1 MNLVRLASIRKY
13 YRSSATQALD
23 GADLELNAG
32 EIHAVVGENG
42 AGKSTMARILCGFE
56 RPDSGSVYVKGD
68 PVAFSSHRDAE
79 RAGIGFVPQY
89 SMLASGLS
97 AAENVALGHEPRRLG
112 LFTDRRRASYEF
124 SLLADRYGF
133 SVDPDAVVSSLSSAE
148 RREVEILRALAR
160 GGSVLVLDEPTS
172 ILGEK
177 ETASLFELVRRLR
190 DSGAGIIY
198 ISHRAGEITD
208 LADRVTVLRSGAVE
222 RSFAAA
228 EVDEC
233 ELAGLIVSGAA
244 CVDQGAGGR
253 GPRAEP
259 GEAVLSIRGASKSV
273 QGSGSLRR
281 VDLTVRSGEIVSV
294 VALGGNGL
302 ETLEDI
308 AVGVLRPDEGD
319 VLIKGRPM
327 SSWPRRDL
335 RSRIMAYLP
344 TDREARG
351 LSPKAS
357 VAMNAVAGR
366 LFSYSFPEF
375 AAGSRPLSDAGR
387 VLGDFGV
394 ANWKGR
400 RVDTLS
406 GGNRQRV
413 VAAREL
419 SDGAELVVAANPA
432 QGLDRG
438 ARTRLLS
445 RLAAM
450 RDAGSAV
457 LLLSSDPD
465 DAAELADRS
474 FALYRGRLI
483 AVERTDSFD
492 KAFSEALTGA
502 KP

>member
-1 MNLVRLASIRKY
+1 MNIVRLASIRKY
-13 YRSSATQALD
+13 YRSSAAQALD
-23 GADLELNAG
+23 GVDFELESG

-42 AGKSTMARILCGFE
+42 AGKSTLARILCGFE
-56 RPDSGSVYVKGD
+56 RPDSGAVYVKGA
-68 PVAFSSHRDAE
+68 PTSFSSHRDAE
-79 RAGIGFVPQY
+79 RVGIGFVPQY
-89 SMLASGLS
+89 SMLAPGLT
-97 AAENVALGHEPRRLG
+97 AAENVAIGHEPRCFG
-112 LFTDRRRASYEF
+112 PFTDRRRASYEF

-133 SVDPDAVVSSLSSAE
+133 TVDPDAIVASLSSAE

-177 ETASLFELVRRLR
+177 EAASLFTLVRRLR
-190 DSGAGIIY
+190 DSGAGIVY
-198 ISHRAGEITD
+198 ISHRAGEIVN
-208 LADRVTVLRSGAVE
+208 LADRVTVLRSGVVE

-228 EVDEC
+228 DVDEC
-233 ELAGLIVSGAA
+233 ELAGLIVSGTA
-244 CVDQGAGGR
+244 CVDPNARRAGVALGEPVLTIRGVSLGGR
-253 GPRAEP
+253 
-259 GEAVLSIRGASKSV
+259 
-273 QGSGSLRR
+273 GSGSLHR

-302 ETLEDI
+302 ESLEDI
-308 AVGVLRPDEGD
+308 AAGVVGPDEGD
-319 VLIKGRPM
+319 VLVKGRPLAK
-327 SSWPRRDL
+327 WPRREL
-335 RSRIMAYLP
+335 RSRVMAYLP
-344 TDREARG
+344 TDRENRG

-366 LFSYSFPEF
+366 LFDYSFAEF
-375 AAGSRPLSDAGR
+375 AAGSSPLTDAGR
-387 VLGDFGV
+387 MLGEFGV

-413 VAAREL
+413 VASREL
-419 SDGAELVVAANPA
+419 SGDAELVVAANPA

-438 ARTRLLS
+438 SRSRLLS

-450 RDAGSAV
+450 RDSGSAV

-474 FALYRGRLI
+474 FALYRGRLTPI
-483 AVERTDSFD
+483 ERTGSFD
-492 KAFSEALTGA
+492 AAFSEALTGA